1 MPKSLNQSLLGQ
13 LEGFFSVH
21 NYVSVP
27 LYQQFRKSH
36 SGGFIATVISAG
48 NAWPSFAE
56 LHLGIRVDLVEQL
69 AYQFTS
75 GLAEYGPHSTTLIT
89 SAGRV
94 LGQPYFRYSLERP
107 SDIAAT
113 VEQMK
118 QFMDSEGFGFLEKY
132 QRIDALDNLFNDEPH
147 EKSPYLTNQ
156 SNRSLRGII
165 LAKLAQREDWP
176 QLVIGYRAQLTL
188 RGTPGP
194 MMQRYDRLTDYLI
207 NFSVN

>member
-1 MPKSLNQSLLGQ
+1 MPESLSQSLLTQ
-13 LEGFFSVH
+13 LEDFFGAC
-21 NYVSVP
+21 NFTP
-27 LYQQFRKSH
+27 LWPYQQFRKKH
-36 SGGFIATVISAG
+36 SGGFTATIISAG

-56 LHLGIRVDLVEQL
+56 LHLGVRVDLVEQL
-69 AYQFTS
+69 VYQFTS

-89 SAGRV
+89 SAGRI
-94 LGQPYFRYSLERP
+94 LGRPYFRYSLESP
-107 SDIAAT
+107 SDITVAA
-113 VEQMK
+113 EQMK

-156 SNRSLRGII
+156 LNRSLRGII
-165 LAKLAQREDWP
+165 LAKLAQREHWL